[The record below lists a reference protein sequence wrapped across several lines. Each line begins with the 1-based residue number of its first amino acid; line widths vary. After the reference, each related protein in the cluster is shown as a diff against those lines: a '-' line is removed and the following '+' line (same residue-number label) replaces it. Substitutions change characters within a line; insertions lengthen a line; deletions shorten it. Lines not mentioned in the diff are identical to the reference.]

1 MDDDC
6 VVFVEVKTRT
16 SDTFGTPESSITPSK
31 LDRLCN
37 AGLLW
42 MQAHP
47 EVPDSWRIDAVAIL
61 LDRQEILVDIQHFV
75 NINL

>member
-1 MDDDC
+1 
-6 VVFVEVKTRT
+6 
-16 SDTFGTPESSITPSK
+16 
-31 LDRLCN
+31 
-37 AGLLW
+37 

-61 LDRQEILVDIQHFV
+61 LNRQEILVDIQHFV